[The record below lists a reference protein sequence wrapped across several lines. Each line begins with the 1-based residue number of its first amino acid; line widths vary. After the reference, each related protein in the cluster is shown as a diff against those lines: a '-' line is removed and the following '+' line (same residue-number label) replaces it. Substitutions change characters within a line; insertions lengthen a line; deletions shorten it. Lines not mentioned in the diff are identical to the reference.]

1 MIAQLQDFLLGQ
13 LQLTA
18 DPIIVGLAVIAIIG
32 DKIHDLIEA
41 RSRRTRLSRILQ
53 TLEISL

>member
-18 DPIIVGLAVIAIIG
+18 DPIIVGWAIIAIIG

-41 RSRRTRLSRILQ
+41 RARKRRALSFANGRI
-53 TLEISL
+53 